1 MALNH
6 SVFGRY
12 NYAEG
17 QQMKLLTVGNGTSDT
32 ARHNAF
38 MVFADGKI
46 VVPSSTAGST
56 KYFAITVDDA
66 GTITA
71 TETRL

>member
-12 NYAEG
+12 NYADG
-17 QQMKLLTVGNGTSDT
+17 HQVKLLTVGNGTSDT

-38 MVFADGKI
+38 MVFEDGKI
-46 VVPSSTAGST
+46 VVPSSTSDST

-71 TETRL
+71 TETSL